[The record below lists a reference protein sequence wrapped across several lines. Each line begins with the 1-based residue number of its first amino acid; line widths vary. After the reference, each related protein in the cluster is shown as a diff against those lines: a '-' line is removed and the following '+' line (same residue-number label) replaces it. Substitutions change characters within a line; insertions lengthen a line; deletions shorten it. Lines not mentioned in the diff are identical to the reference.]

1 MRRAF
6 PGPEAVRDHL
16 FRGHEPIRRLT
27 ASDWR
32 RRTLAGED
40 PGWALWTR
48 PRDDPRS
55 GVASHKL
62 YVSPALD
69 AVKPV
74 FHAVL
79 QTITDSE
86 AVAFKIGAE
95 LAYLARPDKLVI
107 YFSSREETLRVG
119 RVLVPALR
127 EFPAHGVPFTGPLDE
142 RCLLSWGMDPPH
154 GSGPQRSWRVWR
166 PSAWLTR

>member
-1 MRRAF
+1 
-6 PGPEAVRDHL
+6 
-16 FRGHEPIRRLT
+16 
-27 ASDWR
+27 
-32 RRTLAGED
+32 
-40 PGWALWTR
+40 
-48 PRDDPRS
+48 
-55 GVASHKL
+55 
-62 YVSPALD
+62 
-69 AVKPV
+69 
-74 FHAVL
+74 VL

-154 GSGPQRSWRVWR
+154 GSGPQRSWRVWLAER
-166 PSAWLTR
+166 MAHAMTRASPEKQVAAALSCVESLVVDAVSFEPRDVVWVGDGTD